1 MLNNNMTMMM
11 VEGFQ
16 DCSICR
22 RDWIEPGQKNSQCP
36 WTLNGDDD
44 DGDDVDHVNDD
55 NDGDGMVSR

>member
-36 WTLNGDDD
+36 WTLNGDN
-44 DGDDVDHVNDD
+44 DDVDDVNDE
-55 NDGDGMVSR
+55 NDGDEMVSR